1 MQIFQCKYRAKKNH
15 RVHVMEKYQLEEYA
29 KLIVKVG
36 LRPEKGQDVMIMAGL
51 DQIEFVRMVA
61 ELCYQEGAGKVQV
74 DWQDMPLNKMAQIY
88 QTEEKLSTI
97 EDWEIAKLKWRSE
110 TLPAFLWLDSDDPD
124 GMDGIDQGKR
134 ARAQMARFPKIKPFR
149 DAMENKYQWC
159 IAGVPGVKWAR
170 KVYPDLPDDAAVEQL
185 WQAIL
190 QASRATGDAI
200 YNWQQ
205 HNKRIH
211 ELTAKLNEYNFAS
224 LEYKSSN
231 GTNFKVGLMPC
242 GVFAGAE
249 ETDLSGRKFNPNIPS
264 EEIFT
269 TPKKG
274 EAEGIL
280 VATKPLSWQGSLIE
294 DFSIR
299 FEHGKAVEVHASK
312 GQEALERMIAMDENA
327 PYLGECA
334 LIDYNS
340 PINQMNTLFYNTLF
354 DENAS
359 CHMALGRGFDVC
371 VKNYENYTHD
381 QLKDLGVNDSMIHV
395 DFMIGSA
402 DLEITGIT
410 QNGEKIAVFKNGTW
424 AI

>member
-1 MQIFQCKYRAKKNH
+1 MDKKL
-15 RVHVMEKYQLEEYA
+15 VEYA
-29 KLIVKVG
+29 ELIVKMG
-36 LRPEKGQDVMIMAGL
+36 IRPVKGQEVVIMAGL
-51 DQIEFVRMVA
+51 DQPEFVRLVV
-61 ELCYQEGAGKVQV
+61 ELCYQEGASKVQV
-74 DWQDMPLNKMAQIY
+74 DWQDMPIAKMAQIY

-97 EDWEIAKLKWRSE
+97 EEWELAKLKWRSE

-159 IAGVPGVKWAR
+159 IAGVPGIKWAR
-170 KVYPDLPDDAAVEQL
+170 RVFPGLPDDEAVDKL
-185 WQAIL
+185 WDAIL
-190 QASRATGDAI
+190 TAARAKDGAI
-200 YNWQQ
+200 TNWQQ

-211 ELTAKLNEYNFAS
+211 ELTDKLNKYNFAA

-231 GTNFKVGLMPC
+231 GTDFRVGLMPE
-242 GVFAGAE
+242 GIFAGAE
-249 ETDLSGRKFNPNIPS
+249 ETDLSGRSFNPNIPS

-274 EAEGIL
+274 EAEGLL

-294 DFSIR
+294 NFSIR
-299 FEHGKAVEVHASK
+299 FENGKAVEVKAAK

-334 LIDYNS
+334 LIDYDS
-340 PINQMNTLFYNTLF
+340 PINQMNILFYSTLY

-371 VKNYENYTHD
+371 VKDYDKYTHD
-381 QLKDLGVNDSMIHV
+381 ELKAKGVNDSMIHV
-395 DFMIGSA
+395 DFMIGSQ
-402 DLEITGIT
+402 DLSIAGIT
-410 QNGEKIAVFKNGTW
+410 PAGERVQIFKNGHW

>member
-1 MQIFQCKYRAKKNH
+1 MDINRLK
-15 RVHVMEKYQLEEYA
+15 EYA
-29 KLIVKVG
+29 ELIVKMG
-36 LRPEKGQDVMIMAGL
+36 LRPEKGQEVMIMAGL

-74 DWQDMPLNKMAQIY
+74 DWQDMPLNKLAQIY
-88 QTEEKLSTI
+88 QTEEKLSSI
-97 EDWEIAKLKWRSE
+97 EDWELAKLKWRSE
-110 TLPAFLWLDSDDPD
+110 TLPCFLWLDSDDPD

-134 ARAQMARFPKIKPFR
+134 ARAQMARFPKIKPYR

-159 IAGVPGVKWAR
+159 IAGVPCVKWAK
-170 KVYPDLPDDAAVEQL
+170 KVFPELTEAEAVEKL
-185 WQAIL
+185 WEALL
-190 QASRATGDAI
+190 QAARVDGNAI
-200 YNWQQ
+200 SNWQQ

-211 ELTAKLNEYNFAS
+211 ELTAKLNSYQLAA
-224 LEYKSSN
+224 LEYKSAN
-231 GTNFKVGLMPC
+231 GTDFHVGLMEQ

-249 ETDLSGRKFNPNIPS
+249 EHDLSGRGFNPNIPS

-274 EAEGIL
+274 EADGVL

-299 FEHGKAVEVHASK
+299 FENGKAVEVKARK
-312 GQEALERMIAMDENA
+312 GQDALERMIAMDENA

-334 LIDYNS
+334 LIDYDS
-340 PINQMNTLFYNTLF
+340 PINQMNTLFYSTLY

-359 CHMALGRGFDVC
+359 CHLALGRGFDVC
-371 VKNYENYTHD
+371 VKDFSKYTAD
-381 QLKDLGVNDSMIHV
+381 ELKALGVNDSMIHV

-410 QNGEKIAVFKNGTW
+410 ASGERVKIFQNGHW